1 MEIKINDKKTIF
13 FFYFSYLI
21 VFTIYLCN
29 LINKTVKLQMKNAS
43 LKKSPILDVNSL
55 KVNFQTK
62 TGKVTGVKDLSFS
75 IFPGETVCLV
85 GESGSGKSVSSL
97 SIMRLVEFGG
107 GKIDSGSIMFS
118 SNSKAEKDLID
129 FNQKDMRGIRGN
141 EIGMVFQE
149 PMTALNPVF
158 TVKRQLTEGLRI
170 HKKMGKKEAQLEA
183 LNLLKSVRI
192 PEPERRLNQYPHE
205 LSGGMR
211 QRIVIAMALAC
222 KPRIL
227 IADEPTT
234 ALDVTIQAEILTLLN
249 RLKQET
255 GTSILFITHDMAVV
269 AQIADRV
276 VVMYNGE
283 KVEEGTVNQI
293 FNNPVKD
300 YTKKLISSVPKLG
313 AMIGKKYPEPLELS
327 SNDKLK
333 NKRIVGTKKPLLEV
347 KNLVTRYPVMGGMF
361 RKKIA
366 NLHAVEDVSFTINK
380 GQTFS
385 LVGESG
391 CGKTT
396 IARTILR
403 LEESVSGEVWIEG
416 VDVLKQNKK
425 ELLKQRLNMQMVF
438 QDPYG
443 SLNPVMKLFDQ
454 VAEPLINYKINQG
467 TELNKIISEL
477 FDKVKLPRAFL
488 NRYPH
493 ELSGGQRQRV
503 AIARAL
509 ALNPKLLILDEAVS
523 ALDVSV
529 QASVINLLLDLQHE
543 LGLSYLFVSHD
554 MAVVERVSHYVGVMY
569 LGRMVEIG
577 DRQTIFSN
585 PTHPYT
591 KALMKAVPIADPKKR
606 FRGDDINFK
615 AISSPIRSLDFVPDA
630 SSYKKIKKDH
640 YVLDNDIGYD

>member
-1 MEIKINDKKTIF
+1 MKSKTKKN
-13 FFYFSYLI
+13 
-21 VFTIYLCN
+21 VP
-29 LINKTVKLQMKNAS
+29 V
-43 LKKSPILDVNSL
+43 LDVKKL

-62 TGKVTGVKDLSFS
+62 TGKVTGVNDLSFS

-97 SIMRLVEFGG
+97 AIMRLVEFGG
-107 GKIDSGSIMFS
+107 GKIDAGTIMFA
-118 SNSKAEKDLID
+118 SNSYVQSDLID
-129 FNQKDMRGIRGN
+129 SDQNKMREIRGN

-158 TVKRQLTEGLRI
+158 TIKRQLTEGLRV
-170 HKKMGKKEAQLEA
+170 HKQMSKNEANIEA

-192 PEPERRLNQYPHE
+192 PEPERRLLQYPHE

-222 KPRIL
+222 KPKIL

-249 RLKQET
+249 RLKKET

-276 VVMYNGE
+276 VVMYHGE
-283 KVEEGTVNQI
+283 KVEEGNVNEV
-293 FNNPVKD
+293 FNNPKKD

-313 AMIGKKYPEPLELS
+313 AMKGKKYPEPL
-327 SNDKLK
+327 KLDST
-333 NKRIVGTKKPLLEV
+333 NKTKSIKIVGTTKPLLEV
-347 KNLVTRYPVMGGMF
+347 KNLVTRFPVTGGMF

-366 NLHAVEDVSFTINK
+366 NLHAVEDVSFTINR

-396 IARTILR
+396 IARSVLR
-403 LEESVSGEVWIEG
+403 LEEAESGEVFMDG
-416 VDVLKQNKK
+416 VDILKQNKK
-425 ELLKQRLNMQMVF
+425 DLLRQRLNMQMVF

-454 VAEPLINYKINQG
+454 VAEPLINYKIASGHN
-467 TELNKIISEL
+467 LNKIISEL
-477 FDKVKLPRAFL
+477 FDKVRLPRSFL

-529 QASVINLLLDLQHE
+529 QASVINLLLDLQDE

-591 KALMKAVPIADPKKR
+591 RALMKAVPIADPKKR
-606 FRGDDINFK
+606 FNRDDINFK
-615 AISSPIRSLDFVPDA
+615 PISSPIRDLGFVPEP
-630 SSYKKIKKDH
+630 SSYNMIKKGH
-640 YVLDNDIGYD
+640 YVLNNDIGYN

>member
-1 MEIKINDKKTIF
+1 MKSKTKKN
-13 FFYFSYLI
+13 
-21 VFTIYLCN
+21 VP
-29 LINKTVKLQMKNAS
+29 V
-43 LKKSPILDVNSL
+43 LDVKKL

-62 TGKVTGVKDLSFS
+62 TGKVTGVNDLSFS

-97 SIMRLVEFGG
+97 AIMRLVEFGG
-107 GKIDSGSIMFS
+107 GKIDAGSVMFASS
-118 SNSKAEKDLID
+118 SNVHSDLID
-129 FNQKDMRGIRGN
+129 SDQHNMREIRGN

-158 TVKRQLTEGLRI
+158 TIKRQLTEGLRV
-170 HKKMGKKEAQLEA
+170 HKQMTKNEADVEA

-192 PEPERRLNQYPHE
+192 PEPERRLHQYPHE

-222 KPRIL
+222 KPKIL

-234 ALDVTIQAEILTLLN
+234 ALDVTIQAEMLTLLN
-249 RLKQET
+249 RLKKEF

-283 KVEEGTVNQI
+283 KVEEGNVNEI
-293 FNNPVKD
+293 FNNPKKD

-313 AMIGKKYPEPLELS
+313 AMIGKKYPEPL
-327 SNDKLK
+327 KLDTTNNVNSIK
-333 NKRIVGTKKPLLEV
+333 IIGTNKPLLEV
-347 KNLVTRYPVMGGMF
+347 KNLVTKFPVTGGMF
-361 RKKIA
+361 RRKIA
-366 NLHAVEDVSFTINK
+366 NLHAVEDVSFTINN

-396 IARTILR
+396 IARSILR
-403 LEESVSGEVWIEG
+403 LEESESGEVLMEG
-416 VDVLKQNKK
+416 IDILKQNKK
-425 ELLKQRLNMQMVF
+425 DLLRQRLNMQMVF

-454 VAEPLINYKINQG
+454 VAEPLINYKIASGNN
-467 TELNKIISEL
+467 LNRIISEL
-477 FDKVKLPRAFL
+477 FDKVRLPRSFL

-529 QASVINLLLDLQHE
+529 QASVINLLLELQDE

-554 MAVVERVSHYVGVMY
+554 MAVVERVSHFVGVMY

-591 KALMKAVPIADPKKR
+591 RALMKAVPIADPKRR
-606 FRGDDINFK
+606 FNTDDINFK
-615 AISSPIRSLDFVPDA
+615 PISSPIMDLGFVPEP
-630 SSYKKIKKDH
+630 SSYNMIKKGH
-640 YVLDNDIGYD
+640 YVLNNDIGYN

>member
-1 MEIKINDKKTIF
+1 MKSKTKKN
-13 FFYFSYLI
+13 
-21 VFTIYLCN
+21 VP
-29 LINKTVKLQMKNAS
+29 V
-43 LKKSPILDVNSL
+43 LDVKKL

-62 TGKVTGVKDLSFS
+62 TGKVTGVNDLSFS

-97 SIMRLVEFGG
+97 AIMRLVEFGG
-107 GKIDSGSIMFS
+107 GKIDAGSIMFA
-118 SNSKAEKDLID
+118 SNSYVHSDLID
-129 FNQKDMRGIRGN
+129 SDQHNMREIRGN

-158 TVKRQLTEGLRI
+158 TIKRQLTEGLRV
-170 HKKMGKKEAQLEA
+170 HKQMSKNEANIEA

-192 PEPERRLNQYPHE
+192 PEPERRLHQYPHE

-222 KPRIL
+222 RPKIL

-249 RLKQET
+249 RLKKEI

-283 KVEEGTVNQI
+283 KVEEGNVNEI
-293 FNNPVKD
+293 FNNPKKD

-313 AMIGKKYPEPLELS
+313 AMIGKKFPEPL
-327 SNDKLK
+327 KLDSK
-333 NKRIVGTKKPLLEV
+333 NKVKSIKIIGTTKPLLEV
-347 KNLVTRYPVMGGMF
+347 KNLVTRFPVTGGMF

-366 NLHAVEDVSFTINK
+366 NLHAVEDVSFTINS

-396 IARTILR
+396 IARSILR
-403 LEESVSGEVWIEG
+403 LEESESGEVCMEG
-416 VDVLKQNKK
+416 VDILKQNKK
-425 ELLKQRLNMQMVF
+425 DLLRQRLNMQMVF

-454 VAEPLINYKINQG
+454 AAEPLINYKIASGHN
-467 TELNKIISEL
+467 LNKIISEL
-477 FDKVKLPRAFL
+477 FDKVRLPRSFL

-529 QASVINLLLDLQHE
+529 QASVINLLLELQDE

-591 KALMKAVPIADPKKR
+591 RALMKAVPIADPNKR
-606 FRGDDINFK
+606 FNVDDINFK
-615 AISSPIRSLDFVPDA
+615 PISSPIRDLGFVPEP
-630 SSYKKIKKDH
+630 SSYDMIKKGH
-640 YVLDNDIGYD
+640 FVLNNDIGYNQ

>member
-1 MEIKINDKKTIF
+1 
-13 FFYFSYLI
+13 
-21 VFTIYLCN
+21 
-29 LINKTVKLQMKNAS
+29 MKNTS

-118 SNSKAEKDLID
+118 SNSKAEKDLIE

-333 NKRIVGTKKPLLEV
+333 TKRIVGTKKPLLEV

-467 TELNKIISEL
+467 AELNKIISEL

>member
-1 MEIKINDKKTIF
+1 
-13 FFYFSYLI
+13 
-21 VFTIYLCN
+21 
-29 LINKTVKLQMKNAS
+29 MKNNS

-333 NKRIVGTKKPLLEV
+333 TKRIVGTKKPLLEV

-467 TELNKIISEL
+467 AELNKMISEL

>member
-1 MEIKINDKKTIF
+1 
-13 FFYFSYLI
+13 
-21 VFTIYLCN
+21 
-29 LINKTVKLQMKNAS
+29 MKNTS

-333 NKRIVGTKKPLLEV
+333 TKRIVGTKKPLLEV

-640 YVLDNDIGYD
+640 YVLDNDIGYA

>member
-1 MEIKINDKKTIF
+1 
-13 FFYFSYLI
+13 
-21 VFTIYLCN
+21 
-29 LINKTVKLQMKNAS
+29 MKNTS

-333 NKRIVGTKKPLLEV
+333 TKRIVGTKKPLLEV

-467 TELNKIISEL
+467 AELNKMISEL

-591 KALMKAVPIADPKKR
+591 KALMKAVPIADPKNR

-615 AISSPIRSLDFVPDA
+615 AISSPIRSLDFIPDS

>member
-1 MEIKINDKKTIF
+1 MISKTKKNIP
-13 FFYFSYLI
+13 
-21 VFTIYLCN
+21 V
-29 LINKTVKLQMKNAS
+29 
-43 LKKSPILDVNSL
+43 LDVKKL

-62 TGKVTGVKDLSFS
+62 TGKVTGVNDLSFS

-97 SIMRLVEFGG
+97 AIMRLVEFGG
-107 GKIDSGSIMFS
+107 GKIDAGTIMFA
-118 SNSKAEKDLID
+118 SNSYVQSDLINSD
-129 FNQKDMRGIRGN
+129 QNKMREIRGN

-158 TVKRQLTEGLRI
+158 TIKRQLTEGLRV
-170 HKKMGKKEAQLEA
+170 HKQMSKNEADVEA

-192 PEPERRLNQYPHE
+192 PEPERRLHQYPHE

-222 KPRIL
+222 KPKIL

-249 RLKQET
+249 RLKKET

-276 VVMYNGE
+276 VVMYHGE
-283 KVEEGTVNQI
+283 KVEEGNVDEV
-293 FNNPVKD
+293 FNNPKKD

-313 AMIGKKYPEPLELS
+313 AMIGKKYPEPL
-327 SNDKLK
+327 KLDST
-333 NKRIVGTKKPLLEV
+333 NKAKSIKIVGTTKPLLEV
-347 KNLVTRYPVMGGMF
+347 KNLVTRFPVTGGMF

-366 NLHAVEDVSFTINK
+366 NLHAVEDVSFTINR

-396 IARTILR
+396 IARSVLR
-403 LEESVSGEVWIEG
+403 LEESESGEVCMDG
-416 VDVLKQNKK
+416 VDILKQNKK
-425 ELLKQRLNMQMVF
+425 DLLRQRLNMQMVF

-454 VAEPLINYKINQG
+454 VAEPLINYKIASGHN
-467 TELNKIISEL
+467 LNKKISEL
-477 FDKVKLPRAFL
+477 FDKVRLPRSFL

-529 QASVINLLLDLQHE
+529 QASVINLLLDLQDE

-591 KALMKAVPIADPKKR
+591 RALMKAVPIADPKKR
-606 FRGDDINFK
+606 FNRDDINFK
-615 AISSPIRSLDFVPDA
+615 PISSPIRDLGFVPEP
-630 SSYKKIKKDH
+630 SSYNMIKKGH
-640 YVLDNDIGYD
+640 YVLNNDIGYN

>member
-1 MEIKINDKKTIF
+1 MISKTKKNIP
-13 FFYFSYLI
+13 
-21 VFTIYLCN
+21 V
-29 LINKTVKLQMKNAS
+29 
-43 LKKSPILDVNSL
+43 LDVKKL

-62 TGKVTGVKDLSFS
+62 TGKVTGVNDLSFS

-97 SIMRLVEFGG
+97 AIMRLVEFGG
-107 GKIDSGSIMFS
+107 GKIDAGTIMFA
-118 SNSKAEKDLID
+118 SNSYVQSDLINSD
-129 FNQKDMRGIRGN
+129 QNKMREIRGN

-158 TVKRQLTEGLRI
+158 TIKRQLTEGLRV
-170 HKKMGKKEAQLEA
+170 HKQMSKNDADVEA

-192 PEPERRLNQYPHE
+192 PEPERRLLQYPHE

-222 KPRIL
+222 KPKIL

-249 RLKQET
+249 RLKKET

-276 VVMYNGE
+276 VVMYHGE
-283 KVEEGTVNQI
+283 KVEEGNVNEV
-293 FNNPVKD
+293 FNNPKKD

-313 AMIGKKYPEPLELS
+313 AMIGKKYPEPL
-327 SNDKLK
+327 KLDST
-333 NKRIVGTKKPLLEV
+333 NKAKSIKIVGTTKPLLEV
-347 KNLVTRYPVMGGMF
+347 KNLVTRFPVTGGMF

-366 NLHAVEDVSFTINK
+366 NLHAVEDVSFTINR

-396 IARTILR
+396 IARSVLR
-403 LEESVSGEVWIEG
+403 LEESESGEVFMDG
-416 VDVLKQNKK
+416 VDILKQNKK
-425 ELLKQRLNMQMVF
+425 DLLRQRLNMQMVF

-454 VAEPLINYKINQG
+454 VAEPLINYKIASGHN
-467 TELNKIISEL
+467 LNKKISEL
-477 FDKVKLPRAFL
+477 FDKVRLPRSFL

-529 QASVINLLLDLQHE
+529 QASVINLLLDLQDE

-591 KALMKAVPIADPKKR
+591 RALMKAVPIADPKKR
-606 FRGDDINFK
+606 FNRDDINFK
-615 AISSPIRSLDFVPDA
+615 PISSPIRDLGFVPEP
-630 SSYKKIKKDH
+630 SSYSMIKKGH
-640 YVLDNDIGYD
+640 YVLNNDIGYN

>member
-1 MEIKINDKKTIF
+1 
-13 FFYFSYLI
+13 
-21 VFTIYLCN
+21 
-29 LINKTVKLQMKNAS
+29 MKNTS

-333 NKRIVGTKKPLLEV
+333 TKRIVGTKKPLLEV

-591 KALMKAVPIADPKKR
+591 KALMKAVPIADPKRR

>member
-1 MEIKINDKKTIF
+1 MISKTKKNIP
-13 FFYFSYLI
+13 
-21 VFTIYLCN
+21 V
-29 LINKTVKLQMKNAS
+29 
-43 LKKSPILDVNSL
+43 LDVKKL

-62 TGKVTGVKDLSFS
+62 TGKVTGVNDLSFS

-97 SIMRLVEFGG
+97 AIMRLVEFGG
-107 GKIDSGSIMFS
+107 GKIDAGTIMFA
-118 SNSKAEKDLID
+118 SNSYVQSDLINSD
-129 FNQKDMRGIRGN
+129 QNKMREIRGN

-158 TVKRQLTEGLRI
+158 TIKRQLTEGLRV
-170 HKKMGKKEAQLEA
+170 HKQMSKNDADVEA

-192 PEPERRLNQYPHE
+192 PEPERRLLQYPHE

-222 KPRIL
+222 KPKIL

-249 RLKQET
+249 RLKKET

-276 VVMYNGE
+276 VVMYHGE
-283 KVEEGTVNQI
+283 KVEEGNVNEV
-293 FNNPVKD
+293 FNNPKKD

-313 AMIGKKYPEPLELS
+313 AMIGKKYPEPL
-327 SNDKLK
+327 KLDST
-333 NKRIVGTKKPLLEV
+333 NKAKSIKIVGTTKPLLEV
-347 KNLVTRYPVMGGMF
+347 KNLVTRFPVTGGMF

-366 NLHAVEDVSFTINK
+366 NLHAVEDVSFTINR

-396 IARTILR
+396 IARSVLR
-403 LEESVSGEVWIEG
+403 LEESESGEVCMDG
-416 VDVLKQNKK
+416 VDILKQNKK
-425 ELLKQRLNMQMVF
+425 DLLRQRLNMQMVF

-454 VAEPLINYKINQG
+454 VAEPLINYKIASGHN
-467 TELNKIISEL
+467 LNKKISEL
-477 FDKVKLPRAFL
+477 FDKVRLPRSFL

-529 QASVINLLLDLQHE
+529 QASVINLLLDLQDE

-591 KALMKAVPIADPKKR
+591 RALMKAVPIADPKKR
-606 FRGDDINFK
+606 FNRDDINFK
-615 AISSPIRSLDFVPDA
+615 PISSPIRDLGFVPEP
-630 SSYKKIKKDH
+630 SSYSMIKKGH
-640 YVLDNDIGYD
+640 YVLNNDIGYN

>member
-1 MEIKINDKKTIF
+1 MKSKTKKNIPV
-13 FFYFSYLI
+13 I
-21 VFTIYLCN
+21 D
-29 LINKTVKLQMKNAS
+29 VKK
-43 LKKSPILDVNSL
+43 L

-62 TGKVTGVKDLSFS
+62 TGKVTGVNDLSFS

-97 SIMRLVEFGG
+97 AIMRLVEFGG
-107 GKIDSGSIMFS
+107 GKIDAGSIMFA
-118 SNSKAEKDLID
+118 SNSYVHSDLID
-129 FNQKDMRGIRGN
+129 SDQHNMREIRGN

-158 TVKRQLTEGLRI
+158 TIKRQLTEGLRV
-170 HKKMGKKEAQLEA
+170 HKQMSKNEANIEA

-192 PEPERRLNQYPHE
+192 PEPERRLHQYPHE

-222 KPRIL
+222 KPKIL

-249 RLKQET
+249 RLKKEI

-283 KVEEGTVNQI
+283 KVEEGNVNEI
-293 FNNPVKD
+293 FNNPKKD

-313 AMIGKKYPEPLELS
+313 AMIGKKYPEPL
-327 SNDKLK
+327 KLDSK
-333 NKRIVGTKKPLLEV
+333 NKVKSIKIIGTTKPLLEV
-347 KNLVTRYPVMGGMF
+347 KNLVTRFPVTGGMF

-366 NLHAVEDVSFTINK
+366 NLHAVEDVSFTINS

-396 IARTILR
+396 IARSVLR
-403 LEESVSGEVWIEG
+403 LEESESGEVCMEG
-416 VDVLKQNKK
+416 VDILKQNKK
-425 ELLKQRLNMQMVF
+425 DLLRQRLNMQMVF

-454 VAEPLINYKINQG
+454 VAEPLINYKIASGYN
-467 TELNKIISEL
+467 LNKIISEL
-477 FDKVKLPRAFL
+477 FDKVRLPRSFL

-529 QASVINLLLDLQHE
+529 QASVINLLLELQDE

-591 KALMKAVPIADPKKR
+591 RALMKAVPIADPKKL
-606 FRGDDINFK
+606 FNVDDINFK
-615 AISSPIRSLDFVPDA
+615 PNSSPIRDLGFVPEP
-630 SSYKKIKKDH
+630 SSYNMIKEGH
-640 YVLDNDIGYD
+640 YVLNNDIGYN

>member
-1 MEIKINDKKTIF
+1 
-13 FFYFSYLI
+13 
-21 VFTIYLCN
+21 
-29 LINKTVKLQMKNAS
+29 MKNTS

-118 SNSKAEKDLID
+118 SNSKAKKDLID

-158 TVKRQLTEGLRI
+158 TVKRQLTEGLCI
-170 HKKMGKKEAQLEA
+170 HKKMDKKEAQLEA

-293 FNNPVKD
+293 FNKPVKD

-333 NKRIVGTKKPLLEV
+333 TKRIVGTKKPLLEV

-467 TELNKIISEL
+467 AELNKIISEL

>member
-1 MEIKINDKKTIF
+1 MSLDGSVIMKSKTKKN
-13 FFYFSYLI
+13 
-21 VFTIYLCN
+21 VP
-29 LINKTVKLQMKNAS
+29 V
-43 LKKSPILDVNSL
+43 LDVKKL

-62 TGKVTGVKDLSFS
+62 TGKVTGVNNLSFS
-75 IFPGETVCLV
+75 IFPRETVCLV

-97 SIMRLVEFGG
+97 AIMRLVEFGG
-107 GKIDSGSIMFS
+107 GKIDAGSIMFA
-118 SNSKAEKDLID
+118 SNSYVHSDLID
-129 FNQKDMRGIRGN
+129 SDQHNMRDIRGN

-158 TVKRQLTEGLRI
+158 TIKRQLTEGLRV
-170 HKKMGKKEAQLEA
+170 HKQMSKNEANIEA

-192 PEPERRLNQYPHE
+192 PEPERRLHQYPHE

-222 KPRIL
+222 RPKIL

-249 RLKQET
+249 RLKKEI

-283 KVEEGTVNQI
+283 KVEEGNVNEI
-293 FNNPVKD
+293 FNNPKKD

-313 AMIGKKYPEPLELS
+313 AMIGKKYPEPL
-327 SNDKLK
+327 KLDSK
-333 NKRIVGTKKPLLEV
+333 NKVKSIKIIGTTKPLLEV
-347 KNLVTRYPVMGGMF
+347 KNLVTRFPVTGGMF

-366 NLHAVEDVSFTINK
+366 NLHAVEDVSFTINS

-396 IARTILR
+396 IARSVLR
-403 LEESVSGEVWIEG
+403 LEESESGEVFMDG
-416 VDVLKQNKK
+416 VDILKQNKK
-425 ELLKQRLNMQMVF
+425 DLLRQRLNMQMVF

-454 VAEPLINYKINQG
+454 VAEPLINYKIASGHN
-467 TELNKIISEL
+467 LNKIISEL
-477 FDKVKLPRAFL
+477 FDKVRLPRSFL

-529 QASVINLLLDLQHE
+529 QASVINLLLELQDE

-591 KALMKAVPIADPKKR
+591 RALMKAVPIADPNKR
-606 FRGDDINFK
+606 FNVDDINFK
-615 AISSPIRSLDFVPDA
+615 PISSPIRDLGFVPEP
-630 SSYKKIKKDH
+630 SSYDMIKKGH
-640 YVLDNDIGYD
+640 YVLNNDIGYN

>member
-1 MEIKINDKKTIF
+1 MISKTKKNIP
-13 FFYFSYLI
+13 
-21 VFTIYLCN
+21 V
-29 LINKTVKLQMKNAS
+29 
-43 LKKSPILDVNSL
+43 LDVKKL

-62 TGKVTGVKDLSFS
+62 TGKVTGVNDLSFS

-97 SIMRLVEFGG
+97 AIMRLVEFGG
-107 GKIDSGSIMFS
+107 GKIDAGTIMFA
-118 SNSKAEKDLID
+118 SNSYVQSDLID
-129 FNQKDMRGIRGN
+129 SDQNKMREIRGN

-158 TVKRQLTEGLRI
+158 TIKRQLTEGLRV
-170 HKKMGKKEAQLEA
+170 HKQMSKNEADVEA

-192 PEPERRLNQYPHE
+192 PEPERRLLQYPHE

-222 KPRIL
+222 KPKIL

-249 RLKQET
+249 RLKKET

-276 VVMYNGE
+276 VVMYHGE
-283 KVEEGTVNQI
+283 KVEEGNVDEV
-293 FNNPVKD
+293 FNNPKKD

-313 AMIGKKYPEPLELS
+313 AMKGKKYPEPL
-327 SNDKLK
+327 KLDST
-333 NKRIVGTKKPLLEV
+333 NKTKSIKIVGTTKPLLEV
-347 KNLVTRYPVMGGMF
+347 KNLVTRFPVTGGMF

-366 NLHAVEDVSFTINK
+366 NLHAVEDVSFTINR

-396 IARTILR
+396 IARSVLR
-403 LEESVSGEVWIEG
+403 LEESESGEVFMDG
-416 VDVLKQNKK
+416 VDILKQNKK
-425 ELLKQRLNMQMVF
+425 DLLRQRLNMQMVF

-454 VAEPLINYKINQG
+454 VAEPLINYKIASGHN
-467 TELNKIISEL
+467 LNKKISEL
-477 FDKVKLPRAFL
+477 FDKVRLPRSFL

-529 QASVINLLLDLQHE
+529 QASVINLLLDLQDE

-591 KALMKAVPIADPKKR
+591 RALMKAVPIADPKKR
-606 FRGDDINFK
+606 FNRDDINFK
-615 AISSPIRSLDFVPDA
+615 PISSPIRDLGFVPEP
-630 SSYKKIKKDH
+630 SSYSMIKKGH
-640 YVLDNDIGYD
+640 YVLNNDIGYN

>member
-1 MEIKINDKKTIF
+1 
-13 FFYFSYLI
+13 
-21 VFTIYLCN
+21 
-29 LINKTVKLQMKNAS
+29 
-43 LKKSPILDVNSL
+43 
-55 KVNFQTK
+55 
-62 TGKVTGVKDLSFS
+62 
-75 IFPGETVCLV
+75 
-85 GESGSGKSVSSL
+85 
-97 SIMRLVEFGG
+97 
-107 GKIDSGSIMFS
+107 
-118 SNSKAEKDLID
+118 
-129 FNQKDMRGIRGN
+129 
-141 EIGMVFQE
+141 
-149 PMTALNPVF
+149 
-158 TVKRQLTEGLRI
+158 
-170 HKKMGKKEAQLEA
+170 MGKKEAQLEA
-183 LNLLKSVRI
+183 LNLLESVRI

-227 IADEPTT
+227 IADEPST

-333 NKRIVGTKKPLLEV
+333 TKRIVGTKKPLLEV

-396 IARTILR
+396 IARSILR
-403 LEESVSGEVWIEG
+403 LEESVSGEVCMEG
-416 VDVLKQNKK
+416 VDILKQNKK

-454 VAEPLINYKINQG
+454 VAEPLINYKITHG
-467 TELNKIISEL
+467 KELNKTISEL

-529 QASVINLLLDLQHE
+529 QASVINLLLDLQNE
-543 LGLSYLFVSHD
+543 LSLSYLFVSHD
-554 MAVVERVSHYVGVMY
+554 MAVVERVSHHIGVMY

-591 KALMKAVPIADPKKR
+591 KALMKAVPVADPKKR
-606 FRGDDINFK
+606 FRADDINFK
-615 AISSPIRSLDFVPDA
+615 AISSPIKSLDFTPDP
-630 SSYKKIKKDH
+630 SSYKMIKKGH
-640 YVLDNDIGYD
+640 YVLDNDFGYD

>member
-1 MEIKINDKKTIF
+1 MKSKTKKNIP
-13 FFYFSYLI
+13 
-21 VFTIYLCN
+21 V
-29 LINKTVKLQMKNAS
+29 
-43 LKKSPILDVNSL
+43 LDVKKL

-62 TGKVTGVKDLSFS
+62 TGKVTGVNDLSFS

-97 SIMRLVEFGG
+97 AIMRLVEFGG
-107 GKIDSGSIMFS
+107 GKINAGTIMFA
-118 SNSKAEKDLID
+118 SNSNFLSNLID
-129 FNQKDMRGIRGN
+129 LDQNKMREIRGN

-158 TVKRQLTEGLRI
+158 TIKRQLTEGLRV
-170 HKKMGKKEAQLEA
+170 HKQMSKNEADIEA

-192 PEPERRLNQYPHE
+192 PEPERRLHQYPHE

-222 KPRIL
+222 KPKIL

-249 RLKQET
+249 RLKKET

-276 VVMYNGE
+276 VVMYHGE
-283 KVEEGTVNQI
+283 KVEEGNVNEV
-293 FNNPVKD
+293 FNNPKKD

-313 AMIGKKYPEPLELS
+313 AMKGKKYPEPL
-327 SNDKLK
+327 KLDST
-333 NKRIVGTKKPLLEV
+333 NKVKSIKIVGTTKPLLEV
-347 KNLVTRYPVMGGMF
+347 KNLVTRFPITGGMF

-396 IARTILR
+396 IARSVLR
-403 LEESVSGEVWIEG
+403 LEEAESGEVCMEG
-416 VDVLKQNKK
+416 VDILKQNKK
-425 ELLKQRLNMQMVF
+425 DLLRQRLNMQMVF

-454 VAEPLINYKINQG
+454 VAEPLINYKIDSGHN
-467 TELNKIISEL
+467 LNKKISEL
-477 FDKVKLPRAFL
+477 FDKVRLPRSFL

-529 QASVINLLLDLQHE
+529 QASVINLLLDLQDE

-591 KALMKAVPIADPKKR
+591 RALMKAVPIADPKKR
-606 FRGDDINFK
+606 FNSEDINFK
-615 AISSPIRSLDFVPDA
+615 PISSPIMDLGSVPEP
-630 SSYKKIKKDH
+630 SSYNIIKKGH
-640 YVLDNDIGYD
+640 YVLNNDIGYN

>member
-1 MEIKINDKKTIF
+1 MKSKTKKN
-13 FFYFSYLI
+13 
-21 VFTIYLCN
+21 VP
-29 LINKTVKLQMKNAS
+29 V
-43 LKKSPILDVNSL
+43 LDVKKL

-62 TGKVTGVKDLSFS
+62 TGKVTGVNDLSFS

-97 SIMRLVEFGG
+97 AIMRLVEFGG
-107 GKIDSGSIMFS
+107 GKIDAGTIMFA
-118 SNSKAEKDLID
+118 SNSYVQSDLID
-129 FNQKDMRGIRGN
+129 SDQNKMREIRGN

-158 TVKRQLTEGLRI
+158 TIKRQLTEGLRV
-170 HKKMGKKEAQLEA
+170 HKQMSKNEADVEA

-192 PEPERRLNQYPHE
+192 PEPERRLHQYPHE

-222 KPRIL
+222 KPKIL

-249 RLKQET
+249 RLKKET

-276 VVMYNGE
+276 VVMYHGE
-283 KVEEGTVNQI
+283 KVEEGNVDEV
-293 FNNPVKD
+293 FNNPKKD

-313 AMIGKKYPEPLELS
+313 AMKGKKYPEPL
-327 SNDKLK
+327 KLDFT
-333 NKRIVGTKKPLLEV
+333 NKTNSIKIVGTTKPLLEV
-347 KNLVTRYPVMGGMF
+347 KNLVTRFPVTGGMF

-366 NLHAVEDVSFTINK
+366 NLHAVEDVSFTINR

-396 IARTILR
+396 IARSVLR
-403 LEESVSGEVWIEG
+403 LEESESGEVFMDG
-416 VDVLKQNKK
+416 VDILKQNKK
-425 ELLKQRLNMQMVF
+425 DLLRQRLNMQMVF

-454 VAEPLINYKINQG
+454 VAEPLINYKIASGHN
-467 TELNKIISEL
+467 LNKKISEL
-477 FDKVKLPRAFL
+477 FDKVRLPRSFL

-529 QASVINLLLDLQHE
+529 QASVINLLLDLQDE

-591 KALMKAVPIADPKKR
+591 RALMKAVPIADPKKR
-606 FRGDDINFK
+606 FNRDDINFK
-615 AISSPIRSLDFVPDA
+615 PISSPIRELGFVPEP
-630 SSYKKIKKDH
+630 SSYNMIKKGH
-640 YVLDNDIGYD
+640 YVLNNDIGYN

>member
-1 MEIKINDKKTIF
+1 
-13 FFYFSYLI
+13 
-21 VFTIYLCN
+21 
-29 LINKTVKLQMKNAS
+29 MKNTS

-118 SNSKAEKDLID
+118 SNSKDEKDLID

-333 NKRIVGTKKPLLEV
+333 TKRIAGTKKPLLEV

-467 TELNKIISEL
+467 AELNKIISEL

>member
-1 MEIKINDKKTIF
+1 
-13 FFYFSYLI
+13 
-21 VFTIYLCN
+21 
-29 LINKTVKLQMKNAS
+29 MKSNT
-43 LKKSPILDVNSL
+43 KNNVPVLDVKNL
-55 KVNFQTK
+55 RVNFQTK
-62 TGKVTGVKDLSFS
+62 TGKVIGVNDLSFS

-97 SIMRLVEFGG
+97 AIMRLVEFGG
-107 GKIDSGSIMFS
+107 GKIDTGTIMFA
-118 SNSKAEKDLID
+118 SNSNVQSNLINSD
-129 FNQKDMRGIRGN
+129 QHNMREIRGN

-158 TVKRQLTEGLRI
+158 TIKRQLTEGLRV
-170 HKKMGKKEAQLEA
+170 HKQMSKKEAYIEA

-192 PEPERRLNQYPHE
+192 PEPERRLHQYPHE

-222 KPRIL
+222 KPKIL

-249 RLKQET
+249 RLKKET

-283 KVEEGTVNQI
+283 KVEEGNVNEI
-293 FNNPVKD
+293 FNNPKKD
-300 YTKKLISSVPKLG
+300 YTRKLISSVPKLG
-313 AMIGKKYPEPLELS
+313 AMIGKKYPEPL
-327 SNDKLK
+327 KLDSTSK
-333 NKRIVGTKKPLLEV
+333 VKSIKIVGTNKPLLEV
-347 KNLVTRYPVMGGMF
+347 KNLVTRFPVTGGMF

-366 NLHAVEDVSFTINK
+366 NLHAVEDVSFTINR

-396 IARTILR
+396 IARSVLR
-403 LEESVSGEVWIEG
+403 LEESESGEVCMEG
-416 VDVLKQNKK
+416 VDILKQNKK
-425 ELLKQRLNMQMVF
+425 DLLRQRLNMQMVF

-454 VAEPLINYKINQG
+454 VAEPLVNYKIASGHN
-467 TELNKIISEL
+467 LNKIISQL
-477 FDKVKLPRAFL
+477 FDKVRLPRSFL

-529 QASVINLLLDLQHE
+529 QASVINLLLDLQYE

-585 PTHPYT
+585 PSHPYT
-591 KALMKAVPIADPKKR
+591 RALMKAVPIADPKKR
-606 FRGDDINFK
+606 FDGDDINFK
-615 AISSPIRSLDFVPDA
+615 PISSPIRDLGFVPEP
-630 SSYKKIKKDH
+630 SSYNMIKKGH
-640 YVLDNDIGYD
+640 YVLNNDIGYNQ

>member
-1 MEIKINDKKTIF
+1 
-13 FFYFSYLI
+13 
-21 VFTIYLCN
+21 
-29 LINKTVKLQMKNAS
+29 MKNAS

-107 GKIDSGSIMFS
+107 GRIDSGSIMFS
-118 SNSKAEKDLID
+118 SNSRAEKDLID
-129 FNQKDMRGIRGN
+129 FNQKDMREIRGN

-158 TVKRQLTEGLRI
+158 TIKRQLTEGLRI

-333 NKRIVGTKKPLLEV
+333 TKRIVGTKKPLLEV

-467 TELNKIISEL
+467 AELNKMISEL

>member
-1 MEIKINDKKTIF
+1 
-13 FFYFSYLI
+13 
-21 VFTIYLCN
+21 
-29 LINKTVKLQMKNAS
+29 MKNTS

-55 KVNFQTK
+55 KVNFKTK

-118 SNSKAEKDLID
+118 SNSRAKKDLID
-129 FNQKDMRGIRGN
+129 FNQKDMREIRGN

-158 TVKRQLTEGLRI
+158 TIKRQLTEGLRI

-333 NKRIVGTKKPLLEV
+333 TKRIVGTKKPLLEV
-347 KNLVTRYPVMGGMF
+347 KNLITRYPVMGGMF

-454 VAEPLINYKINQG
+454 VAEPIINYKINQG
-467 TELNKIISEL
+467 AELNKIISEL

-640 YVLDNDIGYD
+640 YVLDIDIGYD

>member
-1 MEIKINDKKTIF
+1 MISKTKKNIP
-13 FFYFSYLI
+13 
-21 VFTIYLCN
+21 V
-29 LINKTVKLQMKNAS
+29 
-43 LKKSPILDVNSL
+43 LDVKKL

-62 TGKVTGVKDLSFS
+62 TGKVTGVNDLSFS

-97 SIMRLVEFGG
+97 AIMRLVEFGG
-107 GKIDSGSIMFS
+107 GKIDAGTIMFA
-118 SNSKAEKDLID
+118 SNSYVQSDLINSD
-129 FNQKDMRGIRGN
+129 QNKMREIRGN

-158 TVKRQLTEGLRI
+158 TIKRQLTEGLRV
-170 HKKMGKKEAQLEA
+170 HKQMSKNEADVEA

-192 PEPERRLNQYPHE
+192 PEPERRLLQYPHE

-222 KPRIL
+222 KPKIL

-249 RLKQET
+249 RLKKET

-276 VVMYNGE
+276 VVMYHGE
-283 KVEEGTVNQI
+283 KVEEGNVNEV
-293 FNNPVKD
+293 FNNPKKD

-313 AMIGKKYPEPLELS
+313 AMKGKKYPEPL
-327 SNDKLK
+327 KLDST
-333 NKRIVGTKKPLLEV
+333 NKAKSIKIVGTTKPLLEV
-347 KNLVTRYPVMGGMF
+347 KNLVTRFPVTGGMF

-366 NLHAVEDVSFTINK
+366 NLHAVEDVSFTINR

-396 IARTILR
+396 IARSVLR
-403 LEESVSGEVWIEG
+403 LEESESGEVFMDG
-416 VDVLKQNKK
+416 VDILKQNKK
-425 ELLKQRLNMQMVF
+425 DLLRQRLNMQMVF

-454 VAEPLINYKINQG
+454 VAEPLINYKIASGHN
-467 TELNKIISEL
+467 LNKKISEL
-477 FDKVKLPRAFL
+477 FDKVRLPRSFL

-529 QASVINLLLDLQHE
+529 QASVINLLLDLQDE

-591 KALMKAVPIADPKKR
+591 RALMKAVPIADPKKR
-606 FRGDDINFK
+606 FNRDDINFK
-615 AISSPIRSLDFVPDA
+615 PISSPIRDLGFVPEP
-630 SSYKKIKKDH
+630 SSYNMIKKGH
-640 YVLDNDIGYD
+640 YVLNNDIGYN

>member
-1 MEIKINDKKTIF
+1 MKSKTKKN
-13 FFYFSYLI
+13 
-21 VFTIYLCN
+21 VP
-29 LINKTVKLQMKNAS
+29 V
-43 LKKSPILDVNSL
+43 LDVKKL

-62 TGKVTGVKDLSFS
+62 TGKVTGVNDLSFS

-97 SIMRLVEFGG
+97 AIMRLVEFGG
-107 GKIDSGSIMFS
+107 GKIDAGSIMFA
-118 SNSKAEKDLID
+118 SNSYVHSDLID
-129 FNQKDMRGIRGN
+129 SDQHNMREIRGN

-158 TVKRQLTEGLRI
+158 TIKRQLTEGLRV
-170 HKKMGKKEAQLEA
+170 HKQMSKNEANIEA

-192 PEPERRLNQYPHE
+192 PEPERRLHQYPHE

-222 KPRIL
+222 RPKIL

-249 RLKQET
+249 RLKKEI

-283 KVEEGTVNQI
+283 KVEEGNVNEI
-293 FNNPVKD
+293 FNNPKKD

-313 AMIGKKYPEPLELS
+313 AMIGKKYPEPL
-327 SNDKLK
+327 KLDSK
-333 NKRIVGTKKPLLEV
+333 NKVKSIKIIGTTKPLLEV
-347 KNLVTRYPVMGGMF
+347 KNLVTRFPVTGGMF

-366 NLHAVEDVSFTINK
+366 NLHAVEDVSFTINS

-396 IARTILR
+396 IARSVLR
-403 LEESVSGEVWIEG
+403 LEESESGEVFMDG
-416 VDVLKQNKK
+416 VDILKQNKK
-425 ELLKQRLNMQMVF
+425 DLLRQRLNMQMVF

-454 VAEPLINYKINQG
+454 VAEPLINYKIASGHN
-467 TELNKIISEL
+467 LNKIISEL
-477 FDKVKLPRAFL
+477 FDKVRLPRSFL

-529 QASVINLLLDLQHE
+529 QASVINLLLELQDE

-591 KALMKAVPIADPKKR
+591 RALMKAVPIADPNKR
-606 FRGDDINFK
+606 FNVDDINFK
-615 AISSPIRSLDFVPDA
+615 PISSPIRDLGFVPEP
-630 SSYKKIKKDH
+630 SSYDMIKKGH
-640 YVLDNDIGYD
+640 FVLNNDIGYN

>member
-1 MEIKINDKKTIF
+1 
-13 FFYFSYLI
+13 
-21 VFTIYLCN
+21 
-29 LINKTVKLQMKNAS
+29 MKNTS

-283 KVEEGTVNQI
+283 KVEEGTVNKI

-333 NKRIVGTKKPLLEV
+333 TKRIVGTKKPLLEV

>member
-1 MEIKINDKKTIF
+1 MKSKTKKN
-13 FFYFSYLI
+13 
-21 VFTIYLCN
+21 VP
-29 LINKTVKLQMKNAS
+29 V
-43 LKKSPILDVNSL
+43 LDVKKL

-62 TGKVTGVKDLSFS
+62 TGKVTGVNDLSFS

-97 SIMRLVEFGG
+97 AIMRLVEFGG
-107 GKIDSGSIMFS
+107 GKIDAGTIMFA
-118 SNSKAEKDLID
+118 SNSYVQSDLINSD
-129 FNQKDMRGIRGN
+129 QNKMREIRGN

-158 TVKRQLTEGLRI
+158 TIKRQLTEGLRV
-170 HKKMGKKEAQLEA
+170 HKQMSKNEADVEA

-192 PEPERRLNQYPHE
+192 PEPERRLHQYPHE

-222 KPRIL
+222 KPKIL

-249 RLKQET
+249 RLKKET

-276 VVMYNGE
+276 VVMYHGE
-283 KVEEGTVNQI
+283 KVEEGNVNEV
-293 FNNPVKD
+293 FNNPKKD

-313 AMIGKKYPEPLELS
+313 AMIGKKYPEPL
-327 SNDKLK
+327 KLDST
-333 NKRIVGTKKPLLEV
+333 NKVKSIKIVGTTKPLLEV
-347 KNLVTRYPVMGGMF
+347 KNLVTRFPVTGGMF

-366 NLHAVEDVSFTINK
+366 NLHAVEDVSFTINR

-396 IARTILR
+396 IARSVLR
-403 LEESVSGEVWIEG
+403 LEESESGEVCMDG
-416 VDVLKQNKK
+416 VDILKQNKK
-425 ELLKQRLNMQMVF
+425 DLLRQRLNMQMVF

-454 VAEPLINYKINQG
+454 VAEPLINYKIASGHN
-467 TELNKIISEL
+467 LNKKISEL
-477 FDKVKLPRAFL
+477 FDKVRLPRSFL

-529 QASVINLLLDLQHE
+529 QASVINLLLDLQDE

-591 KALMKAVPIADPKKR
+591 RALMKAVPIADPKKR
-606 FRGDDINFK
+606 FNRDDINFK
-615 AISSPIRSLDFVPDA
+615 PISSPIRDLGFVPEP
-630 SSYKKIKKDH
+630 SSYNMIKKGH
-640 YVLDNDIGYD
+640 YVLNNDIGYN